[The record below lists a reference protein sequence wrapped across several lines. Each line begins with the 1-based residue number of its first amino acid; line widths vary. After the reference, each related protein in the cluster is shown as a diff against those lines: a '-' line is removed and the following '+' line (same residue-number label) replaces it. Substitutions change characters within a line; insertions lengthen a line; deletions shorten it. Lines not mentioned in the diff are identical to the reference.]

1 MKQLIMILL
10 LTSAIFSQDN
20 TTIMCESIDDFDDS
34 RTLTSG
40 GEILFEDGGDLK
52 MCPKCD
58 NNSNEFAL
66 YLTAL
71 FPDGLSII

>member
-1 MKQLIMILL
+1 MKQLIMILF

-52 MCPKCD
+52 TQGMIFIGSAKK
-58 NNSNEFAL
+58 NIN
-66 YLTAL
+66 
-71 FPDGLSII
+71 